1 MCCYL
6 VSIVIVDAT
15 VIERSIFGRTNHHS
29 SRVIFGAAALGAM
42 SERKA
47 EETLSQVNNLGLN
60 HVDVA
65 ASYGD
70 AELRLKPW
78 LVENREHVFLATKTG
93 HRDGDGARRQL
104 EESLVRMGV
113 DSVDLIQLHNLTDQ
127 EGWERAM
134 KSGGALE
141 GLVRAKEEGLVR
153 FIGVTG
159 HGTYAP
165 EMHIR
170 SLSEYDFDSVLV
182 PYNYLMMTNATYS
195 EDFGRLRLLC
205 NQRSVA
211 IQTIKSVAARRWQKG
226 DDAKRFSWYRPISC
240 PNAIKRAVDFVMRE
254 SDLFLNS
261 SSDAGL
267 LKVTVD
273 AAGSPI
279 EKLDKELFEA
289 DIQEHGMEPLF
300 VRGVSDDVF
309 VAETS

>member
-1 MCCYL
+1 
-6 VSIVIVDAT
+6 
-15 VIERSIFGRTNHHS
+15 
-29 SRVIFGAAALGAM
+29 
-42 SERKA
+42 
-47 EETLSQVNNLGLN
+47 
-60 HVDVA
+60 
-65 ASYGD
+65 
-70 AELRLKPW
+70 
-78 LVENREHVFLATKTG
+78 
-93 HRDGDGARRQL
+93 
-104 EESLVRMGV
+104 
-113 DSVDLIQLHNLTDQ
+113 
-127 EGWERAM
+127 M

-240 PNAIKRAVDFVMRE
+240 PNAIKRL
-254 SDLFLNS
+254 STLS
-261 SSDAGL
+261 
-267 LKVTVD
+267 
-273 AAGSPI
+273 
-279 EKLDKELFEA
+279 
-289 DIQEHGMEPLF
+289 
-300 VRGVSDDVF
+300 
-309 VAETS
+309 